1 MWGHFIKKHK
11 KHFFNQKNTQFD
23 IFLLFI
29 NINLLKMNAK
39 RRTSDKKKKPLE
51 KVLLVELVWKDLVK
65 GLSRYEILR
74 KLENDG
80 YKGFKTSEVSRTSR
94 YNYLQEAY
102 ENAKGELREEK
113 EKQRDMFYERVLSVY
128 KDALNSNDRKNALKA
143 LDMAIKLSGL
153 YAEEKKDITLRGDIK
168 ATINFGLE
176 EEENED

>member
-1 MWGHFIKKHK
+1 
-11 KHFFNQKNTQFD
+11 
-23 IFLLFI
+23 
-29 NINLLKMNAK
+29 MNAK

-80 YKGFKTSEVSRTSR
+80 YKGFKTSDVSRSSR

-168 ATINFGLE
+168 ACIDFGIG
-176 EEENED
+176 EDKEDED

>member
-1 MWGHFIKKHK
+1 
-11 KHFFNQKNTQFD
+11 
-23 IFLLFI
+23 
-29 NINLLKMNAK
+29 MNAK
-39 RRTSDKKKKPLE
+39 RRTSDKKKKPLD
-51 KVLLVELVWKDLVK
+51 KVMLVELVWKDLVK

-80 YKGFKTSEVSRTSR
+80 YKGFKTSEVSRSSR

-128 KDALNSNDRKNALKA
+128 KDAMEHSDRQNALKA
-143 LDMAIKLSGL
+143 LDMGIKLSGL

-168 ATINFGLE
+168 ATINFGIG
-176 EEENED
+176 EDKEDED

>member
-1 MWGHFIKKHK
+1 
-11 KHFFNQKNTQFD
+11 
-23 IFLLFI
+23 
-29 NINLLKMNAK
+29 MNAK
-39 RRTSDKKKKPLE
+39 RRTSDKTRKPLE

-80 YKGFKTSEVSRTSR
+80 YEGFKTSEVSRASR
-94 YNYLQEAY
+94 YNYIQEAY

-128 KDALNSNDRKNALKA
+128 KDALKSNDRKNALKA

-168 ATINFGLE
+168 ATINFGIGGE
-176 EEENED
+176 KDDED